1 MGSNNCFSAINA
13 YIFLSLA
20 FVNKH
25 LNASHQQTA
34 NTSAFIEAFTLDD
47 EQLIKHI
54 WSAAPGCY
62 LPCYFF
68 KEAVSAVSILWDSV
82 IQCMRKWVLHHNQI
96 MPLGFNNGRWQREA
110 IGAETISFIAQSN

>member
-1 MGSNNCFSAINA
+1 MLISFSHWR
-13 YIFLSLA
+13 

-34 NTSAFIEAFTLDD
+34 NTSAFIEALTLDD
-47 EQLIKHI
+47 EQLIKRI

-68 KEAVSAVSILWDSV
+68 FMEAVSAVSILRDSV
-82 IQCMRKWVLHHNQI
+82 IQCMRKCVLRHNQI
-96 MPLGFNNGRWQREA
+96 MRLGFNNGRWQREA